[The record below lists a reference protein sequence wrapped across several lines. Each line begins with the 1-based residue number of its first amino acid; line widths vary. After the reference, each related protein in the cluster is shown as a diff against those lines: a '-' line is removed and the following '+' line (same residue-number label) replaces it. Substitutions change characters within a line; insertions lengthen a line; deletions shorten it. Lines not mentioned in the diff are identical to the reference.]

1 MNHIFATPF
10 HIEIVKLH
18 SSNAKDTPDQ
28 NLCGPDNSCQKEYEI
43 LVDIIDLDLM
53 RFKVKFG

>member
-1 MNHIFATPF
+1 M
-10 HIEIVKLH
+10 EIVKLH

-28 NLCGPDNSCQKEYEI
+28 NLCGTDNSCQKEYEI